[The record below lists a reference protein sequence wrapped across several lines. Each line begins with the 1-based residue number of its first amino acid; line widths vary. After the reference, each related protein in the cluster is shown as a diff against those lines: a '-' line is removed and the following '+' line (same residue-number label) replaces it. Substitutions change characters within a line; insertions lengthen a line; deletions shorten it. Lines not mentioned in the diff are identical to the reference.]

1 VTTPIGS
8 ASITVQAV
16 TDAFQNSLTAD
27 TDRVLA
33 SLERNFDRTWDNLR
47 HTVDNN
53 TDLMVVTFNQ
63 ASADIQAEMR
73 NAAQSIER
81 SFERISTTS
90 TDRLEASFAQA
101 ARDIAASFERAGEQ
115 SSDRMDAA
123 MLSMR
128 AEMERTSLAIQ
139 HDADDAGDA
148 IGSEISRGVLVANAA
163 MSLLRDGSDRALS
176 AIGGLGAGLVGM
188 AGRGV
193 SAFTSISKA
202 AVAAS
207 LGMAAFVQAG
217 AAAVATMEQLAGVAL
232 VAPAAILSFAAVT
245 KTLGVALLGVKEAI
259 SASFSND
266 MEAFTAA
273 MEKLQPA
280 AQAAVA
286 GLSGVIARFQSLK
299 GVIQENFFDG
309 LADPLRRFGEAAEEV
324 AAKRLPKLS
333 SVLGNV
339 ASAFLDAATK
349 SNLFAGID
357 AVLAKTTSGVAGLEG
372 PLSRLAPAFGGL
384 FQVGA
389 GFIDRMYA
397 SLGTLIDRFAVFV
410 STAAG
415 DGRMEK
421 WIDNSL
427 EGFQQLGRILGNI
440 GSIFTSLSF
449 NAGQAG
455 VGILGILENIT
466 QKLDEAFGSDTGQ
479 AFLIASF
486 GLLAQVM
493 ESLSIVMGPLVEL
506 FATFATIMATRLTTT
521 LQNLEPILQG
531 VANVLGGVSDKLPG
545 INDQANEAARSGF
558 GLLADKAGDL
568 FAALAPVGPL
578 FEDFTAN
585 LSNVGAGFDGA
596 FLDSLIQG
604 FADLA
609 VSLSGAT
616 LDILDSLVLAVAALV
631 KELPRL
637 LPIVGDVAGAFG
649 SVLASAL
656 DATVALIDPLVTTL
670 EELTPALDFVANAM
684 VALIRIAGGLLQA
697 LSPLVV
703 AIATITSMFATALN
717 PAVAAL
723 QLVFAAIQPSLQ
735 RISDTLGGALT
746 RAFIGL
752 KPGIDAIVAG
762 FVMLLPKVQEF
773 MPPLE
778 QLAGALAPLIELL
791 GRLTG
796 ELIERLAP
804 AVFRIIGAWIDMR
817 VMVLEGL
824 VPVLVI
830 LIDFITNNLEPAFDA
845 LLPIVEKVFNGIAA
859 AAELGVSIVQPI
871 METFVEILSVI
882 LPFAMDS
889 AKTAIKIVWD
899 AIVVIVQ
906 VAWDILSGI
915 FNVITKFLSGDFSG
929 AWNALTGMIGNV
941 FTHIWEFIKSTI
953 NNIIEFFTGDAVN
966 RLGAAVGGMFEAAFN
981 TVTGWM
987 TSLWESVTGTIGDIV
1002 QWFKDLPTKIKEAAG
1017 NAKEWLK
1024 SMGEDILFG
1033 LIEGLKSAASGL
1045 KNVVTDNIIN
1055 PIKGFFSDAF
1065 DFGSPSKVTKQ
1076 WGSWIGEGFAI
1087 GMTDA
1092 EAEVVAAAEAITMA
1106 AAMPG
1111 INLTG
1116 ASAANPGITGPLSPV
1131 TGGTATVAPG
1141 GAVFGPGAIQVV
1153 FSGVVP
1159 SESQAYATGQ
1169 AVGSGIADEL
1179 ARRDARMAVGT
1190 L

>member
-27 TDRVLA
+27 TDRVLD
-33 SLERNFDRTWDNLR
+33 SLERNFDRTWDTLR
-47 HTVDNN
+47 HTVANN
-53 TDLMVVTFNQ
+53 TDLMVIEFSR
-63 ASADIQAEMR
+63 ASNEIQSEMR
-73 NAAQSIER
+73 NTAQSIER

-101 ARDIAASFERAGEQ
+101 ARDIAASFERASEQ

-123 MLSMR
+123 LTNMR
-128 AEMERTSLAIQ
+128 LESERTTLAIQ
-139 HDADDAGDA
+139 GDADDAGDA

-163 MSLLRDGSDRALS
+163 LSLLRDGSNRALS
-176 AIGGLGAGLVGM
+176 SVGSLGSALTGM

-193 SAFTSISKA
+193 SAFTSLSKA

-207 LGMAAFVQAG
+207 LGVAAFVQAG

-245 KTLGVALLGVKEAI
+245 KTLGVALLGVKDAI

-266 MEAFTAA
+266 IEAFGAA

-286 GLSGVIARFQSLK
+286 GLSGVISRFQSLK
-299 GVIQENFFDG
+299 GVIQENFFEG
-309 LADPLRRFGEAAEEV
+309 LADPLRIFGEAAEEV
-324 AAKRLPKLS
+324 ASRRLPKLS
-333 SVLGNV
+333 SALGDV
-339 ASAFLDAATK
+339 AAGFLDAATK
-349 SNLFAGID
+349 SNLFAGLD
-357 AVLAKTTSGVAGLEG
+357 AVLAKTTSGVAGLQG
-372 PLSRLAPAFGGL
+372 PLERLAPAFGSL
-384 FQVGA
+384 FLVGS
-389 GFIDRMYA
+389 GFIDRMYD
-397 SLGTLIDRFAVFV
+397 SIGRLIDRFAVFV
-410 STAAG
+410 TTAAG

-421 WIDNSL
+421 WIDDSL
-427 EGFQQLGRILGNI
+427 AGFQQLGRILANI
-440 GSIFTSLSF
+440 GSIFGSLTTE
-449 NAGQAG
+449 AGAAG
-455 VGILGILENIT
+455 VGILSVLENIT

-479 AFLIASF
+479 SFLIASF
-486 GLLAQVM
+486 GLLSQVM

-506 FATFATIMATRLTTT
+506 FATFATIMATRLTST
-521 LQNLEPILQG
+521 LQTIEPLLQN
-531 VANVLGGVSDKLPG
+531 VATFLGNVGDKLPG
-545 INDQANEAARSGF
+545 LNDQANDLARSGF
-558 GLLADKAGDL
+558 GLLAEKAGDL
-568 FAALAPVGPL
+568 FDALAPIGPL
-578 FEDFTAN
+578 FDDFTAN
-585 LSNVGAGFDGA
+585 LANVGAGFDGA
-596 FLDSLIQG
+596 WLDALVTG
-604 FADLA
+604 FADMS
-609 VSLSGAT
+609 VQLSGGV
-616 LDILDSLVLAVAALV
+616 LDILDSLTLAVAALV
-631 KELPRL
+631 QELPRL
-637 LPIVGDVAGAFG
+637 LPIVGDVAAAFG
-649 SVLASAL
+649 SVLGAAF
-656 DATVALIDPLVTTL
+656 DATISLIDPLVTML

-684 VALIRIAGGLLQA
+684 VALIRITGGLLTA
-697 LSPLVV
+697 LMPLVNAV
-703 AIATITSMFATALN
+703 AKITSMFATSLT
-717 PAVAAL
+717 PAVTAL

-762 FVMLLPKVQEF
+762 FVMLLPKLQEF

-778 QLAGALAPLIELL
+778 QLADALAPLIELL

-804 AVFRIIGAWIDMR
+804 AVFKIIGAWVDMR
-817 VMVLEGL
+817 VMVLELL
-824 VPVLVI
+824 VPMLVL

-845 LLPIVEKVFNGIAA
+845 LLPVVEKVFNGIAA
-859 AAELGVSIVQPI
+859 AAELGVSIVRPI
-871 METFVEILSVI
+871 MEIFVDIMSVV
-882 LPFAMDS
+882 LPAAFDS
-889 AKTAIKIVWD
+889 AKTAISIAWD

-915 FNVITKFLSGDFSG
+915 FNVITKFLSGDFTG
-929 AWNALTGMIGNV
+929 AWNALKKMIEDV
-941 FTHIWEFIKSTI
+941 FTHIWNFVKSTI
-953 NNIIEFFTGDAVN
+953 NNIIDFFTGDAVG
-966 RLGAAVGGMFEAAFN
+966 RLASAVSNMFEAAWN
-981 TVTGWM
+981 NVTTWLGNI
-987 TSLWESVTGTIGDIV
+987 WESVTGTIDDVI
-1002 QWFKDLPTKIKEAAG
+1002 QWFKDLPGKIKEGAG
-1017 NAKEWLK
+1017 NAKEWLN
-1024 SMGEDILFG
+1024 SMGQDILFG
-1033 LIEGLKSAASGL
+1033 LIDGLKSAASGL

-1065 DFGSPSKVTKQ
+1065 DFGSPSKVSKQ
-1076 WGSWIGEGFAI
+1076 WGNWIGEGFAI
-1087 GMTDA
+1087 GMTNT
-1092 EAEVVAAAEAITMA
+1092 EAEVVKAAEAITRA

-1116 ASAANPGITGPLSPV
+1116 ASLTNPGITGSFTPV
-1131 TGGTATVAPG
+1131 SAGATPVAGG